1 MAVASKLGTL
11 RDDTNLIGWAHR
23 VLQIQI
29 LRYYRNHYGETRKMS
44 DLDSHQARS
53 ASWSPDPVFRETL
66 IGCIARVA
74 RSSKRYARVL
84 NLHYQGYTVDEVCE
98 AIGVTRNNYYVILSR
113 ARRMLEQCLNEN
125 EALP

>member
-29 LRYYRNHYGETRKMS
+29 LRYYRNHYGEDRKMS
-44 DLDSHQARS
+44 DLDSHQARF